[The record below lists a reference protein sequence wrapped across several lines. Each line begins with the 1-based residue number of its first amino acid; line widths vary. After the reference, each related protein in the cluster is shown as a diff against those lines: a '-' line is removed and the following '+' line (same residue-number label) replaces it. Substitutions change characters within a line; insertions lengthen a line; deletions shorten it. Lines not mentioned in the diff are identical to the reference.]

1 LCETIF
7 FCTVDDHFFMIMY
20 PPTPTIMRTQVATVA
35 TAMGLA
41 GTTPL
46 SAGGGAELIPIGAAA
61 ATTAREGVGLG
72 LVDRV
77 LVAVVVVEVSVPVPV
92 AAEVL
97 EGGVGVGASPD
108 PEGGPVAELDC
119 TTDTVRVSV

>member
-1 LCETIF
+1 
-7 FCTVDDHFFMIMY
+7 M
-20 PPTPTIMRTQVATVA
+20 ATVA

-46 SAGGGAELIPIGAAA
+46 SGGGAELIPIGAA

-77 LVAVVVVEVSVPVPV
+77 LVAVAVVVEVSVPV

-97 EGGVGVGASPD
+97 EGGAGVGASPD
-108 PEGGPVAELDC
+108 PEGVPVAELDC
-119 TTDTVRVSV
+119 TIDTVRVSV

>member
-1 LCETIF
+1 
-7 FCTVDDHFFMIMY
+7 
-20 PPTPTIMRTQVATVA
+20 MRKQMATVA

-46 SAGGGAELIPIGAAA
+46 SGGGAELIPIGAA

-77 LVAVVVVEVSVPVPV
+77 LVAVVVEVSVPV

-108 PEGGPVAELDC
+108 PEGVPVAELDC